1 MATDVLSDVLSAIR
15 LTGSAFFDVAA
26 ASPWVA
32 EAPPSAEIVEAV
44 MPGAQ
49 HAIEYHAVI
58 SGTCWITLVGG
69 APFEPVQLREGD
81 IAVIPQGEAHAV
93 SSAPA
98 MRAAPEIE
106 AHRRPADDSCLPFR
120 IMVGQEGPSDAWLIC
135 GFFACD
141 VRPFNPLIG
150 ALPRF
155 MKIGRSTSPA
165 ADVLM
170 GQVIAI
176 AAADIARGK
185 AGAQGVLNKLSE
197 LLFIEAIRSHMEQ
210 LGGEEGGWLAGLRD
224 PLVGRAI
231 ALIHAEPARDWT
243 LEALAA
249 QAGASRSALAARFKQ
264 IMGFAPIQYLTG
276 WRMQLAARQLSRKGA
291 KVAAVAQAVGY
302 DSEAAFS
309 RAFKKFAGQ
318 PPGEWRA
325 Q

>member
-15 LTGSAFFDVAA
+15 LSGSAFYDVTA

-32 EAPPSAEIVEAV
+32 EAPPSAEIAGAV

-49 HAIEYHAVI
+49 HAIEYHAI
-58 SGTCWITLVGG
+58 IRGRCWITLVGG
-69 APFEPVQLREGD
+69 EPFAPVELREGD
-81 IAVIPQGEAHAV
+81 IAVIPHGEAHAV

-98 MRAAPEIE
+98 MRATPDIA
-106 AHRRPADDSCLPFR
+106 AHRRPADDSVLPFR
-120 IMVGQEGPSDAWLIC
+120 IMVGREGPSDAHLIC

-141 VRPFNPLIG
+141 VRPFNPLLS

-155 MKIGRSTSPA
+155 LKIGRSTPPA

-170 GQVIAI
+170 GQVISI
-176 AAADIARGK
+176 ASADIAQGK

-197 LLFIEAIRSHMEQ
+197 LLFIEAVRSHMEQ
-210 LGGEEGGWLAGLRD
+210 LGGDDRGWLAGLRD

-231 ALIHAEPARDWT
+231 ALIHADPARDWT
-243 LEALAA
+243 LSALAA
-249 QAGASRSALAARFKQ
+249 EAGASRSALAARFKQ
-264 IMGFAPIQYLTG
+264 LMGFAPIQYLTG
-276 WRMQLAARQLSRKGA
+276 WRMQLAARQLTRKGA